1 MALVYLGGLIA
12 FIGGIWLL
20 VVTFKKSILW
30 GIGSLLL
37 PVVGLVFVIL
47 NWDLTKKPFLVYLA
61 GIVLLVIGL
70 ANLPP
75 GTLEAPTS
83 V

>member
-37 PVVGLVFVIL
+37 PIVGLVFVIL

-70 ANLPP
+70 ANLPA

>member
-37 PVVGLVFVIL
+37 PIVGLVFVIL

-70 ANLPP
+70 MNLPP